1 MQRNTNELE
10 FEEVGNK
17 RSKKQES
24 DSDESSEEER
34 TPNMLTL
41 KALAPMEDIKLAFS
55 TLPELLQ
62 KMLPEKAL

>member
-1 MQRNTNELE
+1 MQRNTDELA
-10 FEEVGNK
+10 FENVGN
-17 RSKKQES
+17 RRNKKQES

-41 KALAPMEDIKLAFS
+41 KALAPMENIKIAFS

-62 KMLPEKAL
+62 RMLPEKAL